1 MSSDLYRRVL
11 VFVRLAVCLFVVQC
25 VCGAFAVAQLPA
37 ARLDAIHP
45 SGGSPG
51 QTLEVTLTGADL
63 DDVSQ
68 LTFGHTGITAV
79 RKMSEATPFDDGP
92 QPVENVFVVTIAG
105 NVQAGEYD
113 VRCQGRFGVSNVRR
127 FHVSSGNQV
136 VEVEPNGG
144 GEVPQWTEEDGK
156 RLNAANEAVL
166 PAVLHGESQGNA
178 DVDWYRFAV
187 KAGQRVVAT
196 AYCRRMDSRMSPVLT
211 LYRGDGAVLGESQSG
226 PWGEA
231 VVEATAAGDGE
242 WFLKVHDMVYAQG
255 VGFAYRILVAAAP
268 QIDFIF
274 PPAGQPGV
282 TAQYTLYGRNLPG
295 GQASPY
301 VIDGVALQQLGVSIG
316 VPGDATGRLRSSS
329 LIEPHQA
336 GLDGFEY
343 VLPGD
348 AFGSSVLL
356 TVATAPVVMEQSN
369 DRVEGAQKLTPP
381 CEVMGQFY
389 PQRDVDWYEFSGVK
403 DEVWSIDLISQR
415 LGLLSDPTL
424 LIQQVT
430 RDDKGEVQVKEAAF
444 IDDLPMV
451 NNSRAGRHEF
461 DERTSDPSVMFKVPA
476 DGTYRVMVR
485 DALSAVRTDPRLA
498 YRLAIRRPQPD
509 FRIAAIPAN
518 ASSGFLLRRGG
529 REAIRLLVW
538 RQDGFEGEV
547 RVTAGGLPEGVT
559 GEEAVIGPGNN
570 FGTLVLTASDG
581 AKGVADVILTAKA
594 MVNGAE
600 TSREVRIGTTSA
612 PSQTTQPGNN
622 VPSVRARLASTI
634 RLSVSEHEPAPQTL
648 TIGTPGQM
656 LETSRGGVVKL
667 PWEVRRAEGT
677 GGNITGFPLNVP
689 PGTTAQQVA
698 IGGNAKGEFELRF
711 TSTAVPGTYAVYMAG
726 FNQGLQYKRYPEQV
740 ERVKERQARVA
751 KVLMEA
757 QQKVQQL
764 TQENQKLQGEL
775 TAATTAQT
783 AATTAKQQADQKAT
797 AAAAALQQ
805 AESALKQRQEQSAA
819 NPADEGL
826 KKQAADAL
834 TARDSAKKAD
844 EEAQKAAKEADE
856 KLKAAMEKRGLA
868 ETARMKGQTDLQ
880 AAQQFQQ
887 TAQQEKTRA
896 DQTVNQKQQEA
907 NARALNVELPS
918 NSVLVRLAEHPLTL
932 DGLPQA
938 AAVMQGGKAEVVVR
952 LGRKYDFQG
961 AVTVQV
967 QLPQGVSGL
976 QIPNSTIPE
985 NQGEVKFEIAAQP
998 AATVGEHVSKLRLQ
1012 LNFNGQALVV
1022 EQPLSIR
1029 ITEAP
1034 KS

>member
-1 MSSDLYRRVL
+1 MSSEQWRRVL
-11 VFVRLAVCLFVVQC
+11 VCVSLFVSLC
-25 VCGAFAVAQLPA
+25 ACSLSAVAQLPA
-37 ARLDAIHP
+37 ARLDSIHP

-51 QTLEVTLTGADL
+51 QTFEVTLAGADL
-63 DDVSQ
+63 DDVNQ
-68 LTFGHTGITAV
+68 LMFGHGGITAV

-105 NVQAGEYD
+105 NVPAGEYD

-144 GEVPQWTEEDGK
+144 GEVPQWAEQDGK
-156 RLNAANEAVL
+156 RVNAANEAVM
-166 PAVLHGESQGNA
+166 PAVLHGQSQGNA

-187 KAGQRVVAT
+187 KAGQRVVAA

-211 LYRGDGAVLGESQSG
+211 LCRGDGSVLGESQAG

-231 VVEATAAGDGE
+231 VVEATATGDAE
-242 WFLKVHDMVYAQG
+242 WFLKVHDVVYAQG
-255 VGFAYRILVAAAP
+255 PGFVYRILVAAAP

-282 TAQYTLYGRNLPG
+282 TAQYTIYGRNLPG
-295 GQASPY
+295 GQPSPY

-316 VPGDATGRLRSSS
+316 VPGDALGKLRSGS

-343 VLPGD
+343 LLPGD
-348 AFGSSVLL
+348 AFGSSALL
-356 TVATAPVVMEQSN
+356 TIATAPVTMEQPN
-369 DRVEGAQKLTPP
+369 DRAEGAQKLSPP

-389 PQRDVDWYEFSGVK
+389 PQRDVDWYEFTGVK
-403 DEVWSIDLISQR
+403 DELWSIEVISQR
-415 LGLLSDPTL
+415 LGLLSDPGL

-430 RDDKGEVQVKEAAF
+430 QNDKGELQYKEAAF
-444 IDDLPMV
+444 VDDLPMAN

-461 DERTSDPSVMFKVPA
+461 DERTSDPSVLFKVPA

-485 DALSAVRTDPRLA
+485 DALSAVRNDPRLS

-518 ASSGFLLRRGG
+518 ASSGLLLRRGG
-529 REAIRLLVW
+529 RESIRLLVW

-547 RVTAGGLPEGVT
+547 RVTATGLPEGVT
-559 GEEAVIGPGNN
+559 AEEAVIGPGNSYGALLLSAADGAK
-570 FGTLVLTASDG
+570 GTGDLVLTA
-581 AKGVADVILTAKA
+581 KA
-594 MVNGAE
+594 VVNGAE
-600 TSREVRIGTTSA
+600 TSREVRIGTSSA

-622 VPSVRARLASTI
+622 VPSVRARLASSI
-634 RLSVSEHEPAPQTL
+634 RLSVSEHEVAPQTL
-648 TIGTPGQM
+648 SIGTPGQV
-656 LETSRGGVVKL
+656 LETSRGGIVKI
-667 PWEVRRAEGT
+667 PWEVRRSDGT

-689 PGTTAQQVA
+689 PGTTVQQVA

-711 TSTAVPGTYAVYMAG
+711 TSAAVPGAYAVYMAG

-740 ERVKERQARVA
+740 DRAKERQARVA

-764 TQENQKLQGEL
+764 TQENQKLQTEL

-783 AATTAKQQADQKAT
+783 AATTAKQQADQKA
-797 AAAAALQQ
+797 AATAAALQQ
-805 AESALKQRQEQSAA
+805 AETALKQKQDQSAA

-826 KKQAADAL
+826 KKQAADAV
-834 TARDSAKKAD
+834 TVRDNAKKAD
-844 EEAQKAAKEADE
+844 EEAQKLAKEADE
-856 KLKAAMEKRGLA
+856 KLKAAMEKRSLA
-868 ETARMKGQTDLQ
+868 ETARMKGQSDLQ

-918 NSVLVRLAEHPLTL
+918 NSVLLRLVEHPLVL
-932 DGLPQA
+932 DGLPQSA
-938 AAVMQGGKAEVVVR
+938 SIMQGGKAEVVVR
-952 LGRKYDFQG
+952 LGRKYDFKG

-976 QIPNSTIPE
+976 QIPNATVAE
-985 NQGEVKFEIAAQP
+985 NQGEVKFEMAAQP
-998 AATVGEHVSKLRLQ
+998 TATVGEHASKLRLQ
-1012 LNFNGQALVV
+1012 LNFNGQPLVV
-1022 EQPLSIR
+1022 EQPMAIR
-1029 ITEAP
+1029 VMEVP